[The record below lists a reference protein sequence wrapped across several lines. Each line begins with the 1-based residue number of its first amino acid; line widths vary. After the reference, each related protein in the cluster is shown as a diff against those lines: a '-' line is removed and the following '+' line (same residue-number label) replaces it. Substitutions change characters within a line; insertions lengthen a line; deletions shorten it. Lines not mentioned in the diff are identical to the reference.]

1 MRIRDVMT
9 SDPKFCLG
17 EDSVIDAACIMRE
30 EHVGVV
36 PIVESEESRRVVG
49 IVTDR
54 DLCLGV
60 VAEGQDPANVRVEQC
75 MTRKV
80 VCASP
85 DDALEDVTE
94 LMQENQIRRVPV
106 VGDRGELC
114 GIVSLAD
121 VVGRSTL
128 KTTQT
133 VETLKCVS
141 VPTQEAS
148 KPRAE
153 SRPAA

>member
-1 MRIRDVMT
+1 MT
-9 SDPKFCLG
+9 PEPKVCLAD
-17 EDSVIDAACIMRE
+17 DSVIDAACLMRDA
-30 EHVGVV
+30 HIGVV
-36 PIVESEESRRVVG
+36 PIVESEERRRLVG

-60 VAEGQDPANVRVEQC
+60 VAEGQDPAESRIEPC
-75 MTRKV
+75 MTSKV
-80 VCASP
+80 ICCSP

-106 VGDRGELC
+106 VGETGELC

-121 VVGRSTL
+121 IVGRSKL
-128 KTTQT
+128 RSAQT

-141 VPTQEAS
+141 EPSEEAS

-153 SRPAA
+153 SRKAA

>member
-17 EDSVIDAACIMRE
+17 EDSVIDAACIMRD

-36 PIVESEESRRVVG
+36 PVVDNEEDRRVIG

-60 VAEGQDPANVRVEQC
+60 VAEGQDPAGVRIDQC
-75 MTRKV
+75 MTSKV
-80 VCASP
+80 ICCTP
-85 DDALEDVTE
+85 DDALEDATE

-106 VGDRGELC
+106 VNADGELE

-121 VVGRSTL
+121 IAGSRLRGAQTL
-128 KTTQT
+128 
-133 VETLKCVS
+133 ETLKCVS
-141 VPTQEAS
+141 TPTEEAS

-153 SRPAA
+153 SRRAA

>member
-9 SDPKFCLG
+9 GDPKFCFAD
-17 EDSVIDAACIMRE
+17 DSVIDAACIMRD

-36 PIVESEESRRVVG
+36 PVVESEENRHVVG
-49 IVTDR
+49 VVTDR

-60 VAEGQDPANVRVEQC
+60 VAEGQDPAEVRVDQC
-75 MTRKV
+75 MTNKV
-80 VCASP
+80 ICCSQ

-106 VGDRGELC
+106 VNEDGELE

-121 VVGRSTL
+121 IVGRTKLRSAETL
-128 KTTQT
+128 Q
-133 VETLKCVS
+133 TLKCVS
-141 VPTQEAS
+141 QPSAEAS

-153 SRPAA
+153 SRKAA